1 MSHQIIIKPSG
12 HLYTAQEDETIL
24 ESALREGFALLLQ
37 FSERIEN
44 GQLPRRVQQRLM
56 VMRPVDVH
64 QPFANRAERLQRG
77 G

>member
-1 MSHQIIIKPSG
+1 MLRVSLLIHHKRGLLRLKRGPATDQF
-12 HLYTAQEDETIL
+12 
-24 ESALREGFALLLQ
+24 REGFALLLQ